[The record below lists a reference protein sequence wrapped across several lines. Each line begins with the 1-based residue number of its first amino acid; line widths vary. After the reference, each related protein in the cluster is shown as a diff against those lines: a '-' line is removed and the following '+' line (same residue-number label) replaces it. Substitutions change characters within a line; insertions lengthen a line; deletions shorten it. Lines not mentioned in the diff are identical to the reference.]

1 MSQNSSVIIPDSL
14 KLFVQCLKKVSDPR
28 SKQGQS
34 HRFLTILAIVV
45 LGLLS
50 NLGTLAE
57 IQRWAEQ
64 QHPKLKTFL
73 RFRKLTKKEKKSGKG
88 KEKVV
93 PHAITLAR
101 VLKKLSL
108 EDLQKAFAEF
118 LNAILQETTL
128 VGAVDG
134 KTAKQM
140 KDKNGD
146 PIHMLNV
153 FAQTYKLHLASW
165 SVKGDKTNEPG
176 CLKKHLGE
184 LFEMFPCLQ
193 LLTGDAMFAQRP
205 LLEAIREYE
214 RDYLVQVKDNQ
225 SKVLKQMKVVFKDA
239 PSQEPNDVKKKK
251 KKEASRYVVCGSES
265 GQRSEFGKNLA
276 FQIVGH

>member
-1 MSQNSSVIIPDSL
+1 MEVKMSQNPSPIIPGSL
-14 KLFVQCLKKVSDPR
+14 KIFVQCLKKVPDPR
-28 SKQGQS
+28 SKRGQS
-34 HRFLTILAIVV
+34 HRFLTILAIVL
-45 LGLLS
+45 LGLLA

-57 IQRWAEQ
+57 IQRWAEL
-64 QHPKLKTFL
+64 QHPKLKKFL
-73 RFRKLTKKEKKSGKG
+73 RFRKMTKKEKKKGKG
-88 KEKVV
+88 QEKAV

-118 LNAILQETTL
+118 LNAILQDTTL
-128 VGAVDG
+128 VAAVDG

-140 KDKNGD
+140 KDENGD

-225 SKVLKQMKVVFKDA
+225 GKVLEQMKTVFKDA
-239 PSQEPNDVKKKK
+239 PAKKPSHYKLSKKKDK
-251 KKEASRYVVCGSES
+251 SRYAVSMCES
-265 GQRSEFGKNLA
+265 GRRIECGTN
-276 FQIVGH
+276 

>member
-1 MSQNSSVIIPDSL
+1 MDVKMSPNPSPLIPGSL
-14 KLFVQCLKKVSDPR
+14 KIFVQCLKKVPDPR
-28 SKQGQS
+28 STRGQS
-34 HRFLTILAIVV
+34 HRFLTILAIVL
-45 LGLLS
+45 LGLLA

-73 RFRKLTKKEKKSGKG
+73 RFRKMTKKEKKKGKG
-88 KEKVV
+88 KEKAV

-101 VLKKLSL
+101 VLRKLSL
-108 EDLQKAFAEF
+108 EYLQKAFAEF
-118 LNAILQETTL
+118 LNAILQDTTL
-128 VGAVDG
+128 VAAVDG
-134 KTAKQM
+134 KTANQM
-140 KDKNGD
+140 KDDDGD

-193 LLTGDAMFAQRP
+193 LLTGDAIFAQRP

-225 SKVLKQMKVVFKDA
+225 GKVLEQMKRVFKDA
-239 PSQEPNDVKKKK
+239 PAKKPSHVKLSKKKDK
-251 KKEASRYVVCGSES
+251 SKYAVSMCES
-265 GQRSEFGKNLA
+265 GRRIGCGTN
-276 FQIVGH
+276 